1 MLCAG
6 LLLYIFMNK
15 SHEFDKFAKK
25 KIKKEREHNNGLNK
39 NLPRSKPMSKSL
51 NHKKRKYKNGCEDN

>member
-1 MLCAG
+1 
-6 LLLYIFMNK
+6 MNK
-15 SHEFDKFAKK
+15 FDKFAKK